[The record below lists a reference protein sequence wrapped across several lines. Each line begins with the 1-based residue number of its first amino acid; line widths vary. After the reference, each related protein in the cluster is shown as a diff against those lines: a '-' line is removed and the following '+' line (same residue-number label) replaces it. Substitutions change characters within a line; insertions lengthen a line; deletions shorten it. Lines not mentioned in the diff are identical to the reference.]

1 MSKEKKKDDNA
12 VAKAERNITDQVLG
26 RVTDMMERQ
35 ELFMPSGY
43 SPENALKSAWLT
55 LQGVENKDHEK
66 ALNVCTGAS
75 ICNALLDMVVQ
86 GLSPAKKQ
94 CYFIPYGKELA
105 LIRSYMGTVAV
116 AKRFSD
122 VKDVYAQVIYEK
134 DVFEYEIDPQT
145 GLKRIIKHT
154 TGFDHIDVTKIMGA
168 YAVVVRENAEN
179 YVEIMTMPQIKAAW
193 NQGQTKGNSPAHK
206 NFADEMAKKTVIN
219 RACKMFINTSD
230 DSPLLTEAFNRTS
243 ESDYR
248 REENRYYDPASDVV
262 IDVADEDIK
271 TEASKALFG
280 GCDRTPFDDPK
291 EMEKSAAAAAGDAAE
306 APEENEETEAQ
317 EESKEGGGTDDPDQG

>member
-1 MSKEKKKDDNA
+1 MGKEKKKNDNA
-12 VAKAERNITDQVLG
+12 VAKVERNITDQVLG

-94 CYFIPYGKELA
+94 CYFIPYGNELA
-105 LIRSYMGTVAV
+105 LVRSYMGTVAV

-134 DVFEYEIDPQT
+134 DTFEFEIDPQT
-145 GLKRIIKHT
+145 GLKRILKHAT
-154 TGFDHIDVTKIMGA
+154 SFSHIDITKIMGA
-168 YAVVVRENAEN
+168 YAVVVREDAEN
-179 YVEIMTMPQIKAAW
+179 YVEIMTMQQIKAAW
-193 NQGQTKGNSPAHK
+193 NQGQMKGNSPAHK
-206 NFADEMAKKTVIN
+206 NFAEEMAKKTVIN

-248 REENRYYDPASDVV
+248 GEENRYYDPASDVV

-271 TEASKALFG
+271 TEASRALFG
-280 GCDRTPFDDPK
+280 DCGRTPFDDPE
-291 EMEKSAAAAAGDAAE
+291 EMEKSAAASAGDIGAAPEESQEAE
-306 APEENEETEAQ
+306 APEESQEAG
-317 EESKEGGGTDDPDQG
+317 EPDEADQG